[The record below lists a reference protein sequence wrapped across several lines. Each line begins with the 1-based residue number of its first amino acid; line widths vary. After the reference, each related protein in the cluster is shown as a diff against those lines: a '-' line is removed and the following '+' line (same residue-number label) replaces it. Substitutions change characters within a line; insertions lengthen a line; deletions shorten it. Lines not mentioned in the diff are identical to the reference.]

1 MCRPSPVQKIYKS
14 INFSERT
21 SLNVKTFSSVPYFG
35 FGNVE
40 YSPSS
45 MTTTQFNT
53 MPNYSTTTWSL
64 SLEDDYTPYVPIST
78 PMFSSSSTEN
88 DVEMKADSLS
98 TRDEALEK
106 FKVRIFFFNKNT
118 QTLFKFLIGK
128 QWTWRKQWTT
138 LGFEAMAFGWFI
150 SHLEGLTHWWRRAAG
165 SYNFQKRANPTN
177 RHGSSRP
184 WSPYSAVAPWSA

>member
-1 MCRPSPVQKIYKS
+1 
-14 INFSERT
+14 
-21 SLNVKTFSSVPYFG
+21 VPYFG

-45 MTTTQFNT
+45 MTTTQFDT
-53 MPNYSTTTWSL
+53 MPNYSTTTGSL

-106 FKVRIFFFNKNT
+106 FKVRIFFST
-118 QTLFKFLIGK
+118 RIL
-128 QWTWRKQWTT
+128 
-138 LGFEAMAFGWFI
+138 
-150 SHLEGLTHWWRRAAG
+150 
-165 SYNFQKRANPTN
+165 
-177 RHGSSRP
+177 RHFSNS
-184 WSPYSAVAPWSA
+184 

>member
-1 MCRPSPVQKIYKS
+1 
-14 INFSERT
+14 
-21 SLNVKTFSSVPYFG
+21 VPYFG

-45 MTTTQFNT
+45 MTTTQFDT

-64 SLEDDYTPYVPIST
+64 SLEDDYKPYIPIST

-128 QWTWRKQWTT
+128 QWTWRKQNTT
-138 LGFEAMAFGWFI
+138 RGFEAMAFGWFI
-150 SHLEGLTHWWRRAAG
+150 SYLEGLTHWWRRAAG
-165 SYNFQKRANPTN
+165 SYNFRKRANPTN